1 MAREQH
7 RKAGATFARIVHLDF
22 KGLPLTPHSLCA
34 RLQTLRDAGATAV
47 LLEWEDMLP
56 FSDELADCA
65 SPHAYSAA
73 EVAQVVQRAESLGLE
88 VIPLVQTL
96 GHLEFALK
104 HERRADLREDP
115 HDFGTL
121 CPVSEIAAA
130 LVESLLT
137 QVLALHPNATRV
149 HIGCDEPQLGSH
161 ALTKAAARS
170 DPDGLSGV
178 LARHVTRTV
187 GVARALGRTCLMWHD
202 AAAGMGERCLARLL
216 ADGPQLVVWDYRAA
230 LQSSDA
236 APTFATRVL
245 KLHAEGRSPPPLLA
259 TAYKGGDACDG
270 VLPDEEARRGN
281 QLAWRAWAAAAAAEA
296 AAGGGGGGGEVA
308 GVVLTG
314 WSRFGH
320 LMPLTEPLAAGMPS
334 LLDGLASWSLPLHLG
349 PRQLQGGGGCS
360 AAAAAQEAA
369 AEEAAAG
376 AKAAAAVEEAT
387 RGAASLHGSA
397 AGDDAAL
404 HRVCSQLQARHVV
417 HVDMGMACTRP
428 ARMYCTVQAARR
440 KLGALEEEWR
450 TQTPP
455 ATARAPA
462 PRLALRVADE
472 AATLQQV
479 LPSPPSSPS
488 ALLPL
493 PSPHSHSLPQPMTL
507 PLPPPNPAS
516 AVTPPARRN
525 PQAGAARAGRTR
537 HDPHGG
543 GGLPRWRRCRVAR
556 RQSGRAAPA
565 RQAAGLR
572 RGAPSP
578 SVPSF
583 GLQVCRLASGCVRVC
598 LPIGGLRVR
607 LLAWCRILLLLLPL
621 LLLRIVGRHV
631 APGHEGV

>member
-1 MAREQH
+1 M
-7 RKAGATFARIVHLDF
+7 HLDF

-34 RLQTLRDAGATAV
+34 RLQTLRDAGATAL

-115 HDFGTL
+115 HDFGTM
-121 CPVSEIAAA
+121 CPASETAAA

-149 HIGCDEPQLGSH
+149 HIGCDEPQLGTH
-161 ALTKAAARS
+161 ALTKAATRS

-320 LMPLTEPLAAGMPS
+320 LMPLTEPLAAGMPA

-360 AAAAAQEAA
+360 AAAAAHEAA
-369 AEEAAAG
+369 AGEAAAG

-404 HRVCSQLQARHVV
+404 HRVCSQLQACACSAHG
-417 HVDMGMACTRP
+417 HGHGMHAPCTHALRC
-428 ARMYCTVQAARR
+428 AGGAAQAGHARR
-440 KLGALEEEWR
+440 GVAHADAACNR
-450 TQTPP
+450 
-455 ATARAPA
+455 ARARAAAGAPCGRRGGHAAAGVALAPILALGPPPPSFTPLALPA
-462 PRLALRVADE
+462 P
-472 AATLQQV
+472 
-479 LPSPPSSPS
+479 
-488 ALLPL
+488 
-493 PSPHSHSLPQPMTL
+493 
-507 PLPPPNPAS
+507 
-516 AVTPPARRN
+516 
-525 PQAGAARAGRTR
+525 TR
-537 HDPHGG
+537 DP
-543 GGLPRWRRCRVAR
+543 
-556 RQSGRAAPA
+556 
-565 RQAAGLR
+565 AAGLH
-572 RGAPSP
+572 PTP
-578 SVPSF
+578 P
-583 GLQVCRLASGCVRVC
+583 
-598 LPIGGLRVR
+598 LR
-607 LLAWCRILLLLLPL
+607 
-621 LLLRIVGRHV
+621 
-631 APGHEGV
+631 

>member
-1 MAREQH
+1 MAGEQH
-7 RKAGATFARIVHLDF
+7 RAGFARIVHLDF

-34 RLQTLRDAGATAV
+34 RLQTLRDAGATAL

-65 SPHAYSAA
+65 SPHAYSVA

-104 HERRADLREDP
+104 HERRAGLREDP

-121 CPVSEIAAA
+121 CPASETAAA

-149 HIGCDEPQLGSH
+149 HIGCDEPQLGTH
-161 ALTKAAARS
+161 ALTKAAAQS

-178 LARHVTRTV
+178 LARHVTSTV

-216 ADGPQLVVWDYRAA
+216 ADRPQLVVWDYRAA

-281 QLAWRAWAAAAAAEA
+281 QLAWRAWAAAADAADAAADA

-334 LLDGLASWSLPLHLG
+334 LLDALASWSHPLHLG
-349 PRQLQGGGGCS
+349 PSQLPGGGGCS

-376 AKAAAAVEEAT
+376 AKAAAAVEEVT
-387 RGAASLHGSA
+387 HGAASLYGSA
-397 AGDDAAL
+397 AGDDASL
-404 HRVCSQLQARHVV
+404 HRVCSKLQA
-417 HVDMGMACTRP
+417 C
-428 ARMYCTVQAARR
+428 
-440 KLGALEEEWR
+440 
-450 TQTPP
+450 
-455 ATARAPA
+455 ARAWA
-462 PRLALRVADE
+462 WAWAWHARALHAFIALCRRRGASWARSKRSGAHRRHLRPRARPRRGWRSVWP
-472 AATLQQV
+472 TRR
-479 LPSPPSSPS
+479 PRCSRCCPRPHPRPRPSSPF
-488 ALLPL
+488 LHPT
-493 PSPHSHSLPQPMTL
+493 PR
-507 PLPPPNPAS
+507 PNP
-516 AVTPPARRN
+516 
-525 PQAGAARAGRTR
+525 
-537 HDPHGG
+537 
-543 GGLPRWRRCRVAR
+543 
-556 RQSGRAAPA
+556 
-565 RQAAGLR
+565 
-572 RGAPSP
+572 
-578 SVPSF
+578 
-583 GLQVCRLASGCVRVC
+583 
-598 LPIGGLRVR
+598 
-607 LLAWCRILLLLLPL
+607 
-621 LLLRIVGRHV
+621 
-631 APGHEGV
+631 